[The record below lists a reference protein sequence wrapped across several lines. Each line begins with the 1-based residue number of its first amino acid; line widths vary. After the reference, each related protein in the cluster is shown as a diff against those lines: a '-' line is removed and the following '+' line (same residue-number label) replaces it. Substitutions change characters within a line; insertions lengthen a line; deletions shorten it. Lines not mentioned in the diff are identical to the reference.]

1 MSVTDILTLA
11 LAAIGVVFMFLAAI
25 GMLKLPDLYTRVHAT
40 GKAGTLGITGVLLAV
55 AVHHG
60 DLVAAAKMIAL
71 IAFFLLTAPVAA
83 HMLDRA
89 AYLTGVERAPQTVQD
104 DLAGKYDVE
113 QGRLRS

>member
-1 MSVTDILTLA
+1 MDLKEIVTLILAT
-11 LAAIGVVFMFLAAI
+11 IGVAFVFISSI
-25 GMLKLPDLYTRVHAT
+25 GIIKLPDLYTRVHAS
-40 GKAGTLGITGVLLAV
+40 GKTGTLGIIGVLLAV

-60 DLVAAAKMIAL
+60 DLIAAAKMIAL
-71 IAFFLLTAPVAA
+71 IAFFWLTAPVAA

-89 AYLTGVERAPQTVQD
+89 AYLTGVKCAPQTVQD

>member
-1 MSVTDILTLA
+1 MELKDVLTLIFA
-11 LAAIGVVFMFLAAI
+11 TIGVVFILISAI
-25 GMLKLPDLYTRVHAT
+25 GILKLPDLYTRVHAS
-40 GKAGTLGITGVLLAV
+40 GKNGTLGIMGVLLGV

-60 DLVAAAKMIAL
+60 DLIAAAKMIAL
-71 IAFFLLTAPVAA
+71 IAFFWLTAPVAA

-89 AYLTGVERAPQTVQD
+89 AYLTGVKRAPQTVQD